1 MQTAD
6 KKTINGW
13 AMYDWANSV
22 YNLVITSTI
31 FPAYFESVTGD
42 GNPETGN
49 DRVLFLGRSFV
60 NTSLYQYA
68 LAVALLAV
76 ALVMPLL
83 TSIADSRGNKKKFLG
98 FFLKLGSISCA
109 CLWFFSGAS
118 TVVPGVGLMML
129 ACFCFWSSYVFS
141 NSYLPEIAAPE
152 DRDRVSARGFAMGY
166 IGSVILQCIC
176 FVFIFR
182 PDLIGGTE
190 DSIIQYEFSFLLTG
204 LWWLLFGWYAVNRLP
219 SAAPQLALRTNGSG
233 WLTGGYRELVKVWHQ
248 LKALPGLKKFLG
260 AFFFYNMGVQTVMLA
275 ATLYGKSEL
284 GIPTSNLIVAILLI
298 QLVAIPGAFLISR
311 LSRAIGNIPALMVV
325 VACWILI
332 CIAGY
337 FVPKGGI
344 VQFYVLGTCVG
355 FVMGGVQSLSRSTY
369 SKLMPETKDTASFF
383 SFYDVTEKLAIVLG
397 LFSFGIINEVTG
409 SQRNSV
415 LALMIFFIIG
425 LAGLAICRKS
435 VPAASAST
443 V

>member
-1 MQTAD
+1 
-6 KKTINGW
+6 
-13 AMYDWANSV
+13 MYDWANSV

-31 FPAYFESVTGD
+31 FPAYFETVTGD
-42 GNPETGN
+42 GDSTTAN
-49 DRVLFLGRSFV
+49 DKVLFLGRLFP
-60 NTSLYQYA
+60 NTSLYNYA
-68 LAVALLAV
+68 LALSLMAV

-83 TSIADSRGNKKKFLG
+83 TSIADNRGNKKRFLG
-98 FFLKLGSISCA
+98 FFLTLGSISCA
-109 CLWFFSGAS
+109 CLWFFTGTS
-118 TVVPGVGLMML
+118 TVSAGVGFMML

-152 DRDRVSARGFAMGY
+152 DRDRISARGFAYGY
-166 IGSVILQCIC
+166 VGSVILQCIC

-182 PDLIGGTE
+182 PGLIGG
-190 DSIIQYEFSFLLTG
+190 DDNSIIQYQFSFLLTG
-204 LWWLLFGWYAVNRLP
+204 LWWLLFGWYALSRLP
-219 SAAPQLALRTNGSG
+219 EPVAAVTGRSSGMG
-233 WLTGGYRELVKVWHQ
+233 WLTGGYQELLKVWHQ
-248 LKALPGLKKFLG
+248 LKAIPQLKKFLG

-284 GIPTSNLIVAILLI
+284 DIPTSNLIVAILLI

-311 LSRAIGNIPALMVV
+311 LSRAIGNIPALMIV

-344 VQFYVLGTCVG
+344 VQFYILGTCVG

-369 SKLMPETKDTASFF
+369 SKLMPETRDTASFF

-397 LFSFGIINEVTG
+397 LFSFGIINEITG

-415 LALMIFFIIG
+415 LALMIFFIVG
-425 LAGLAICRKS
+425 LAGLAFCRQKGN
-435 VPAASAST
+435 AKT
-443 V
+443 D